1 MGNDLS
7 PQSFMSET
15 RILLLLDFEAEEVTP
30 LIVVVQQIGNRGLV
44 LFVFS
49 LLGVES
55 QVDSVSVLIKQQCL
69 PDVTWEPK

>member
-1 MGNDLS
+1 
-7 PQSFMSET
+7 MSET